1 MNLTLLSAAGV
12 FSIAGAL
19 LSLVLY
25 RRESVAKILS
35 CCCGVASSVLAL
47 GFGLLSVFGPAQ
59 VFRMASPFEFAD
71 FSVSCNPLSGLL
83 IAVIAVLAIAAWIYG
98 FSYFDEYRGRGI
110 GKIGFYMNLFVISM
124 IFVVAV
130 DNAFWFLV
138 FFELMSLTSYF
149 LVVFDRSEQAQRG
162 GFVYFVMAHIGFL
175 MIMIAFLIMA
185 NAAGGSFEF
194 ADFRAVSVAPAVAS
208 VVFMLA
214 FLGFGIKAG
223 MVPFHSWLPLAHPE
237 APSNVS
243 ALMSGGMV
251 KIGIFGIVKVCFDL
265 LGASGCQLWWG
276 FIVVVFGAVS
286 AVFGIAYA
294 VAERDIKRT
303 LAYCS
308 VENIGI
314 ILIGVGTAI
323 AATALDQPVIAA
335 LGLLA
340 GLYHLLN
347 HAMFKGALFLSAGS
361 AIFRVHTRSL
371 DAMGGLAH
379 RMPWTAAVFLIA
391 SVAICAI
398 PPLNGFASEWI
409 TYQSLLSIS
418 FDAAPLVKTV
428 AVLAAASLAVSGA
441 LAIVCFVKAYGV
453 AFSGAPRSDRARAS
467 REAPASM
474 VVASVLLVVIC
485 IGLGVGAAWVAPA
498 IQGIAASV
506 LGAAAGASAVAV
518 GSELV
523 NPLSGT
529 GVSLILIAAL
539 LALFALLLAGLR
551 SLARHRAGIGLRDDP
566 WDCGYLPEAEM
577 PAATTSFASAARM
590 FFEALYRIRELA
602 SAQKEKVLCLY
613 ERFVGGIRKVEPFA
627 DRYVVDGVIKVVDRL
642 SQVAQ
647 KVEGGDYRVYISYVV
662 GALVF
667 FLILTVVIG

>member
-1 MNLTLLSAAGV
+1 MNLTLLGAAGAC
-12 FSIAGAL
+12 SIVGAL

-25 RRESVAKILS
+25 RRESAAKILS
-35 CCCGVASSVLAL
+35 CCCGVVSSVLAL
-47 GFGLLSVFGPAQ
+47 GFGLLSVFGPTQ
-59 VFRMASPFEFAD
+59 VFRIASPFEFAD

-124 IFVVAV
+124 VFVVAV

-149 LVVFDRSEQAQRG
+149 LVVFDRSERAQRG

-175 MIMIAFLIMA
+175 MIMVSFLIMA
-185 NAAGGSFEF
+185 SAAGGSFEF
-194 ADFRAVSVAPAVAS
+194 ADFRSVSLAPAAAS
-208 VVFMLA
+208 VVFLLA

-276 FIVVVFGAVS
+276 FVVVIFGAVS

-323 AATALDQPVIAA
+323 VGMALEQPAVAA

-340 GLYHLLN
+340 ALYHLLN

-371 DAMGGLAH
+371 DAMGGLAR
-379 RMPWTAAVFLIA
+379 RMPWTAAVFLVA

-409 TYQSLLSIS
+409 TYQSLLSVS
-418 FDAAPLVKTV
+418 FNALPFVKTV

-453 AFSGAPRSDRARAS
+453 AFSGAPRSEQARAS
-467 REAPASM
+467 REVPAAM
-474 VVASVLLVVIC
+474 VAASVLLAVAC
-485 IGLGVGAAWVAPA
+485 IALGVGAAWVAPA
-498 IQGIAASV
+498 IQNIAASV
-506 LGAAAGASAVAV
+506 LDIAAKSGVAAA

-523 NPLSGT
+523 NPLAGT

-539 LALFALLLAGLR
+539 LALFALLLMALR
-551 SLARHRAGIGLRDDP
+551 ALAHRRAGVGLRDDP
-566 WDCGYLPEAEM
+566 WDCGYLPEADM

-602 SAQKEKVLCLY
+602 SAQKAKVLHLY
-613 ERFVGGIRKVEPFA
+613 GRFVEGIGKVEPFA

-642 SQVAQ
+642 SHVAQ

-662 GALVF
+662 AALVF

>member
-1 MNLTLLSAAGV
+1 MGLTLLVGAGGISV
-12 FSIAGAL
+12 VGAL
-19 LSLVLY
+19 VSLLLY
-25 RRESVAKILS
+25 RQESAVKFLS
-35 CCCGVASSVLAL
+35 CSCGVVSSVLAL
-47 GFGLLSVFGPAQ
+47 GFGLISMLGPTQ
-59 VFRMASPFEFAD
+59 VLRAVSPFGFAD
-71 FSVSCNPLSGLL
+71 FSISCNPLSGLL
-83 IAVIAVLAIAAWIYG
+83 IAVISVLAIAAWIYG

-175 MIMIAFLIMA
+175 MIMVAFLMMA

-194 ADFRAVSVAPAVAS
+194 SDFRQVAMAPAAAS
-208 VVFMLA
+208 IVFMLA

-276 FIVVVFGAVS
+276 FVVMMLGVVS

-303 LAYCS
+303 LAYCT

-314 ILIGVGTAI
+314 VLIGVGVAI
-323 AATALDQPVIAA
+323 FGMALEQPIVAT
-335 LGLLA
+335 LGLLG
-340 GLYHLLN
+340 GLYHLVN
-347 HAMFKGALFLSAGS
+347 HAMFKGALFLGAGS

-371 DAMGGLAH
+371 DAMGGLAR

-409 TYQSLLSIS
+409 TYQSLLDVSLG
-418 FDAAPLVKTV
+418 AAPLIKTA
-428 AVLAAASLAVSGA
+428 AVLAAASLAISGA

-453 AFSGAPRSDRARAS
+453 AFSGAPRSEKA
-467 REAPASM
+467 REAREVPVAM
-474 VVASVLLVVIC
+474 VVGSVLLAAIC
-485 IGLGVGAAWVAPA
+485 ICLGVGAAWIAPA
-498 IQGIAASV
+498 IGRIAASV
-506 LGAAAGASAVAV
+506 LGMAASTAPVAL

-523 NPLSGT
+523 NPLAGT
-529 GVSLILIAAL
+529 GVSFILIAVL
-539 LALFALLLAGLR
+539 LIVLALLLVGLRAVVRRRAGAGLR
-551 SLARHRAGIGLRDDP
+551 KEP
-566 WDCGYLPEAEM
+566 WDCGYLPEREM
-577 PAATTSFASAARM
+577 LAASTSFSSAAGM
-590 FFEALYRIRELA
+590 FFAALYRARDLV
-602 SAQKEKVLCLY
+602 SAQKVKVEFLY
-613 ERFVGGIRKVEPFA
+613 ERLVGGIGKAEPLS
-627 DRYVVDGVIKVVDRL
+627 DRYLVDGVIGIVSKL
-642 SQVAQ
+642 SQATR
-647 KVEGGDYRVYISYVV
+647 KVEGGDYRVYVSYVV
-662 GALVF
+662 VALVF
-667 FLILTVVIG
+667 FLILTVAIG

>member
-1 MNLTLLSAAGV
+1 
-12 FSIAGAL
+12 
-19 LSLVLY
+19 
-25 RRESVAKILS
+25 
-35 CCCGVASSVLAL
+35 
-47 GFGLLSVFGPAQ
+47 
-59 VFRMASPFEFAD
+59 
-71 FSVSCNPLSGLL
+71 
-83 IAVIAVLAIAAWIYG
+83 
-98 FSYFDEYRGRGI
+98 
-110 GKIGFYMNLFVISM
+110 
-124 IFVVAV
+124 
-130 DNAFWFLV
+130 
-138 FFELMSLTSYF
+138 
-149 LVVFDRSEQAQRG
+149 
-162 GFVYFVMAHIGFL
+162 
-175 MIMIAFLIMA
+175 
-185 NAAGGSFEF
+185 
-194 ADFRAVSVAPAVAS
+194 
-208 VVFMLA
+208 
-214 FLGFGIKAG
+214 
-223 MVPFHSWLPLAHPE
+223 
-237 APSNVS
+237 
-243 ALMSGGMV
+243 MSGGMV

-276 FIVVVFGAVS
+276 FVVVIFGAVS

-323 AATALDQPVIAA
+323 VGMALEQPAVAA

-340 GLYHLLN
+340 ALYHLLN

-371 DAMGGLAH
+371 DAMGGLAR
-379 RMPWTAAVFLIA
+379 RMPWTAAVFLVA

-409 TYQSLLSIS
+409 TYQSLLSVS
-418 FDAAPLVKTV
+418 FNALPFVKTV

-453 AFSGAPRSDRARAS
+453 AFSGAPRSEQARAS
-467 REAPASM
+467 REVPAAM
-474 VVASVLLVVIC
+474 VAASVLLAVAC
-485 IGLGVGAAWVAPA
+485 IALGVGAAWVAPA
-498 IQGIAASV
+498 IQNIAASV
-506 LGAAAGASAVAV
+506 LDIAAKSGVAAA

-523 NPLSGT
+523 NPLAGT

-539 LALFALLLAGLR
+539 LALFALLLMALR
-551 SLARHRAGIGLRDDP
+551 ALAHRRAGVGLRDDP
-566 WDCGYLPEAEM
+566 WDCGYLPEADM

-602 SAQKEKVLCLY
+602 SAQKAKVLHLY
-613 ERFVGGIRKVEPFA
+613 GRFVEGIGKVEPFA

-642 SQVAQ
+642 SHVAQ

-662 GALVF
+662 AALVF